1 MVSSVWRASSLL
13 FVLCTTPG
21 LHGSGS
27 PQATRRSREVKTG
40 KDLRYSHKRVLSN
53 SLNLATRMEARS
65 GQFLLDLPHYEICSR
80 SGSDA
85 SSNTAAVWVHG
96 GLQYMFGGRDFGG
109 GDSLPFF
116 PLLVVFREL
125 GSLGFAVKHLQ
136 WCCLGCAKQEHVRSG
151 TQELEMVAT
160 KFKL

>member
-1 MVSSVWRASSLL
+1 
-13 FVLCTTPG
+13 
-21 LHGSGS
+21 
-27 PQATRRSREVKTG
+27 
-40 KDLRYSHKRVLSN
+40 
-53 SLNLATRMEARS
+53 MEARS

-136 WCCLGCAKQEHVRSG
+136 WCCLGCAQ
-151 TQELEMVAT
+151 QELEMVGDTRVGNGRYEVQVMNVRCCGISVRPLPVVCTLECFQVVCLKSAYR
-160 KFKL
+160 